1 MSNFVSQSSALDQ
14 SFKEE
19 RGKGV
24 IEENEVLVRGEWKR
38 PLSEDENDDDD
49 EEEEEEEDPNDE
61 DLDGETEETVEPVR
75 ESEHSCAYCGKRN
88 VS

>member
-1 MSNFVSQSSALDQ
+1 MSQSSALDQ

-38 PLSEDENDDDD
+38 PLSEDENDENDENDDG
-49 EEEEEEEDPNDE
+49 EEEEDEDPNDE